1 MTLEPGTVLDTSA
14 LGFTLEVI
22 ATGETT
28 GGAYFEFD
36 AVGKARG
43 VVAQPHVH
51 ERQTE
56 HFEVIE
62 GALRLD
68 LNGVA
73 HHLGPGDTMTVPA
86 GSRHRQRNDGP
97 SRIRIRHEPAGE
109 SGAFFIRLAELSQ
122 SGGYDRLGMPK
133 PKPGARIIRDFPE
146 HRSALLPAR
155 AQQAFSRA
163 LLRREPA

>member
-1 MTLEPGTVLDTSA
+1 MALELGTVLDISA

-22 ATGETT
+22 STSPDGDH
-28 GGAYFEFD
+28 FEFEV
-36 AVGKARG
+36 VGKARG

-68 LNGVA
+68 MDGVA
-73 HHLGPGDTMTVPA
+73 HHLGPGDAMTVPP
-86 GSRHRQRNDGP
+86 GTRHRQRNDGP
-97 SRIRIRHEPAGE
+97 SRIRIRHEPAGDSE
-109 SGAFFIRLAELSQ
+109 AFFIRLAELSRN
-122 SGGYDRLGMPK
+122 GGYDRLGMPK
-133 PKPGARIIRDFPE
+133 PKAGARIVRDFPD
-146 HRSALLPAR
+146 HRSSLLPVR
-155 AQQAFSRA
+155 AQRALSRL

>member
-1 MTLEPGTVLDTSA
+1 MTLEPGTVLDTTA

-22 ATGETT
+22 ATSATT

-68 LNGVA
+68 L
-73 HHLGPGDTMTVPA
+73 
-86 GSRHRQRNDGP
+86 DGP
-97 SRIRIRHEPAGE
+97 SRVRIRHEPAGE
-109 SGAFFIRLAELSQ
+109 SEAFFIRLAELSQ
-122 SGGYDRLGMPK
+122 SGGYDRFGMPR
-133 PKPGARIIRDFPE
+133 PKAGARLIRDFPE
-146 HRSALLPAR
+146 QRSALLPVR
-155 AQQAFSRA
+155 AQRA
-163 LLRREPA
+163 LSRLILRGRE

>member
-1 MTLEPGTVLDTSA
+1 MALEPGTVLDTSA

-22 ATGETT
+22 ATSATT
-28 GGAYFEFD
+28 DGACFEFD

-86 GSRHRQRNDGP
+86 GTRHRQRNDGP
-97 SRIRIRHEPAGE
+97 SRVRIRHEPAGRSE
-109 SGAFFIRLAELSQ
+109 EFFGRLSELSQ
-122 SGGYDRLGMPK
+122 NGGYDRFGMPR
-133 PKPGARIIRDFPE
+133 PKAGARIIRDFPE
-146 HRSALLPAR
+146 QRSALMPVPVQR
-155 AQQAFSRA
+155 ALASL
-163 LLRREPA
+163 LLRRER